1 GGAGELAPPDGRG
14 RRRRRCPRRP
24 RRPRRPRLF
33 GGVTVSQILD
43 GLPTSEGIA
52 QGRIFVLEWGVPQ
65 VPHESVPAE
74 AVAGEVARFHEA
86 REWSKQRISDLKAA
100 TEARLGPTEAR
111 IFDPQLLMLD
121 DPEVVAGTLRYIQE
135 NHLTAQRAFEWRML
149 ELQAMWSRTSQ
160 PMVLDRLN
168 DLEDVM
174 IRVLNRLLGYHDPS
188 DLAEERRAVIVVAR
202 NMTPSLTVHLDPR
215 KVLGVATDLGTRTAH
230 WAILARSLKI
240 PVVVGLG
247 RVSQVAKEG
256 QEAILD
262 GRIGRIVLDPSPSER
277 AAFEARRERIQVWE
291 EEIAVIARQE
301 SVTLDGQPI
310 SLRANLDLPSEIERA
325 RAYGADG
332 IGLFRT
338 EFLVVGRT
346 VMPTEEEQ
354 YDAYRQVAEAYP
366 DGAVYIRTFDLGG
379 DKFPMF
385 LHMPREENP
394 FLGWRAVRV
403 CLDEPEFFRTQLR
416 AILRATA
423 HGDVRIMVPMV
434 NDVEEVKQVRE
445 FLEAE
450 EENLRRSGVPYNSGY
465 KLGIMVETPAAALD
479 AAELARH
486 SDFFSIGTN
495 DLAQYTLA
503 VDRTNTRLAKL
514 YNPFHPAVVRL
525 LHQVSRV
532 AKAAGIE
539 VSVCGEMAANPLGA
553 FLLMGLDISALSVS
567 WPALPE
573 VKRVV
578 RDIRV
583 EDARRAARKALAAP
597 TTSDVTRCLL
607 DGIGDTVDLKAFA
620 GRWNLSVPE

>member
-1 GGAGELAPPDGRG
+1 
-14 RRRRRCPRRP
+14 
-24 RRPRRPRLF
+24 
-33 GGVTVSQILD
+33 VSQILD
-43 GLPTSEGIA
+43 GLAASEGIA
-52 QGRIFVLEWGVPQ
+52 RGRIFVLEWGVPR
-65 VPHESVPAE
+65 VPHETVPAE
-74 AVAGEVARFHEA
+74 AVATEVERFHEA
-86 REWSKQRISDLKAA
+86 LGWAKVRIQELKAA
-100 TEARLGPTEAR
+100 TEERLGPMEAR
-111 IFDPQLLMLD
+111 IFEPQLLMLD
-121 DPEVVAGTLRYIQE
+121 DPALVADTLRYIQE
-135 NHLTAQRAFEWRML
+135 NHLKAQRAFEWRML

-174 IRVLNRLLGYHDPS
+174 IRVLNRLLGHHDPS
-188 DLAEERRAVIVVAR
+188 DLEQEEGGVIVVAP
-202 NMTPSLTVHLDPR
+202 NMTPSLTVHLNPD

-247 RVSQVAKEG
+247 RVTQVAQEG

-262 GRIGRIVLDPSPSER
+262 GRIGRIIIEPSPADR
-277 AAFEARRERIQVWE
+277 DAFDARRERIQHWE
-291 EEIAVIARQE
+291 EEIEVIAREE
-301 SVTLDGQPI
+301 SVTLDGQPV

-346 VMPTEEEQ
+346 VMPTEEDQ
-354 YDAYRQVAEAYP
+354 YDAYRRVAESFP
-366 DGAVYIRTFDLGG
+366 NGAVYIRTFDLGG

-403 CLDEPEFFRTQLR
+403 CLDEPDFFRTQLR
-416 AILRATA
+416 AMLRATA

-445 FLEAE
+445 YLEAE
-450 EENLRRSGVPYNSGY
+450 EDNLRRDGIPYNKGY

-479 AAELARH
+479 SAELARH
-486 SDFFSIGTN
+486 SDFFSVGTN
-495 DLAQYTLA
+495 DLVQYTLA

-514 YNPFHPAVVRL
+514 YNPFHPSVVRL

-553 FLLMGLDISALSVS
+553 FLLLGLDISALSVS
-567 WPALPE
+567 WPSLPE

-578 RDIRV
+578 RNVRI
-583 EDARRAARKALAAP
+583 EDARKAARKALAAP
-597 TTSDVTRCLL
+597 TSTDVMRCLL
-607 DGIGDTVDLKAFA
+607 EGIGDSVDLKAFS
-620 GRWNLSVPE
+620 GRWNLSVPG